1 MNDIA
6 SIRKSV
12 FPSCRG
18 TRFGFAL
25 AGESVRGAVSVWTA
39 EALLEVGK
47 K

>member
-18 TRFGFAL
+18 TRFGLAP
-25 AGESVRGAVSVWTA
+25 AGEPFRDAVSVRTA
-39 EALLEVGK
+39 EDLLEVGK